1 MKYPHYK
8 FGNNWFVYM
17 VRCADNSLYTGITN
31 DLLHRIC
38 KHNLG
43 KGANYTRSRLPVKL
57 VYSQICYYKSEA
69 LKMELHIKSL
79 TKKEKELLIDKS
91 SDSFLQLNPL
101 LKSYEEMMVP
111 VPIGIYSDE
120 RYRFLSQIEVDTTV
134 VRSLQQKYSWAV
146 PSELAIKTIVKYSP
160 IVEMGAGTGYW
171 ANLIKK
177 SGGDIIAYD
186 VMDRINLY
194 HPSTANSY
202 FKIKNGSPKILSQH
216 TDRSLFLCW
225 PPIGEMAL
233 NCLQF
238 WKGKY
243 LILVADR
250 DLSGDSEFYRQLM
263 DFKIIKVISIPTWPN
278 MNDKLYVMERY

>member
-1 MKYPHYK
+1 
-8 FGNNWFVYM
+8 M